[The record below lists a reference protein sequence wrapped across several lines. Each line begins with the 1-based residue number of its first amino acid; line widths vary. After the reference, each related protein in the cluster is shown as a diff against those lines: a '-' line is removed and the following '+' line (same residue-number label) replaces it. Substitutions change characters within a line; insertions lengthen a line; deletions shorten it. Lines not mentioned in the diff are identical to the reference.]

1 MLTHVCQL
9 LEAALAHHNLGSYE
23 ESLKFLAA
31 ARSNLQETAGL
42 QAEETRRR
50 QQQLSRQLS
59 AAPPSGTSPLP
70 SPGNTSSSAAAAVV
84 SSTQAAAAA
93 PAKVMINE
101 ATLDPSLGIF
111 LPSTPMNRSKKFFS
125 MQSSMGDELP
135 GVPFDLD
142 MYITA
147 CMGNVYQS
155 SGDDEQ
161 ALVQYSKGWEIAKS
175 YDEAD
180 WAAVFLNSIGL
191 VCYYNLRY
199 ELGYQCFTSVA
210 AYRAK
215 VT

>member
-1 MLTHVCQL
+1 M
-9 LEAALAHHNLGSYE
+9 E
-23 ESLKFLAA
+23 
-31 ARSNLQETAGL
+31 
-42 QAEETRRR
+42 AEEARRR
-50 QQQLSRQLS
+50 QQLSRQTS
-59 AAPPSGTSPLP
+59 AAAPSGGPSAQP
-70 SPGNTSSSAAAAVV
+70 SPANTSSSAAAAV
-84 SSTQAAAAA
+84 QAAAA
-93 PAKVMINE
+93 PAKVIISE

-111 LPSTPMNRSKKFFS
+111 LPATPLNRPKKFFS
-125 MQSSMGDELP
+125 MQSSMGDEAPP

-161 ALVQYSKGWEIAKS
+161 ALVQYSKGWDISKN

-215 VT
+215 VTFASLK